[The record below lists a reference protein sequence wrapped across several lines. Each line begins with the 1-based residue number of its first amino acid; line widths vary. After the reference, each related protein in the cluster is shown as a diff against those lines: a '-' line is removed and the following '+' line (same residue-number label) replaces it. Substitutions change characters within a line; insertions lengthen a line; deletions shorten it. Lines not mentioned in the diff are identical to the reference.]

1 MKLCSNDNHYTPAPQ
16 LRTYNPLLQKT
27 LFSLY
32 YKVACGVQM
41 WKKHFV
47 KIVTSFVTVFLLK
60 MTLCLCLLYIY
71 KKPIILS
78 LFKIGTLNFLAN
90 LVCPL
95 NTSVRLHNLISINIF
110 LTIKNHGFSLLL

>member
-1 MKLCSNDNHYTPAPQ
+1 
-16 LRTYNPLLQKT
+16 
-27 LFSLY
+27 
-32 YKVACGVQM
+32 M
-41 WKKHFV
+41 WTKHFV

-95 NTSVRLHNLISINIF
+95 HTSVRLHNLISINIF
-110 LTIKNHGFSLLL
+110 LTIQNNGFSLLL